1 MSSAGDRKTRDIAA
15 GLETLAGALTHLS
28 PRFSAAP
35 AETRVFI
42 FSRHREAQPY
52 FQMLIGRPDAHVNGV
67 FISSNNSGSMLMESG
82 FGWGSDRTPFH
93 ELIHYLVSNSGSRP
107 PLWLEEGLAEYFSN
121 AELRS
126 GSIRAGEPLANH
138 IQALQLRTRIP
149 LAKLFSISA
158 ESDLYNAAD
167 SQRAFYA
174 ESWALV
180 EWLIR
185 SNPTAFYD
193 FLSDVEEGKAVGE
206 AFQAHYHRPVD
217 DMQRAFDVRFGPMM
231 GTVLAVPNA
240 DTTVTTTPLDRA
252 ELLYRL
258 GKFLSLVEDG
268 GTDAERHFREALV
281 VNPAHARSL
290 AALGEYDKAIAADPS
305 DAEIYLDYA
314 ESLLGK
320 QIGPLAEAEEA
331 SAEDQKAFRKARDL
345 AKKAAA
351 LAPNEGRAWGDLGTS
366 YIVESDV
373 TDGIAALEKARDL
386 APGRLDY
393 AVHLF
398 AMYRRTGNR
407 AKADALFA
415 ILDRARNAQ
424 VSYALRATT
433 LRVELARA
441 NMFVQQQKLDE
452 AAAVIRELAANTED
466 VDARKDLSH
475 QADEIANAAA
485 TNRQI
490 DIYNRAVAEVNR
502 GEYAK
507 AMKTLDQL
515 LAGATDP
522 DVIRD
527 ARKLQKQLVARRKS

>member
-1 MSSAGDRKTRDIAA
+1 MPSLTRRFAAPSPASGRGISRALALLLLLAGTASAQFVPPVLKGVKGEGHGRRSLKPIPFPDANEKWVLARSRHFVLVSSAGDRKTRDITA

-138 IQALQLRTRIP
+138 IQALPLRTRIP

-185 SNPTAFYD
+185 TNPTAFYD

-206 AFQAHYHRPVD
+206 AFQAHYHRP
-217 DMQRAFDVRFGPMM
+217 
-231 GTVLAVPNA
+231 
-240 DTTVTTTPLDRA
+240 
-252 ELLYRL
+252 
-258 GKFLSLVEDG
+258 
-268 GTDAERHFREALV
+268 
-281 VNPAHARSL
+281 
-290 AALGEYDKAIAADPS
+290 
-305 DAEIYLDYA
+305 
-314 ESLLGK
+314 
-320 QIGPLAEAEEA
+320 
-331 SAEDQKAFRKARDL
+331 
-345 AKKAAA
+345 
-351 LAPNEGRAWGDLGTS
+351 
-366 YIVESDV
+366 
-373 TDGIAALEKARDL
+373 
-386 APGRLDY
+386 
-393 AVHLF
+393 
-398 AMYRRTGNR
+398 
-407 AKADALFA
+407 
-415 ILDRARNAQ
+415 
-424 VSYALRATT
+424 
-433 LRVELARA
+433 
-441 NMFVQQQKLDE
+441 
-452 AAAVIRELAANTED
+452 
-466 VDARKDLSH
+466 
-475 QADEIANAAA
+475 
-485 TNRQI
+485 
-490 DIYNRAVAEVNR
+490 
-502 GEYAK
+502 
-507 AMKTLDQL
+507 
-515 LAGATDP
+515 
-522 DVIRD
+522 
-527 ARKLQKQLVARRKS
+527 